1 MCPKLSIFRIGLT
14 WVCWTSSLFRI
25 LDPFPELGAELLFFL
40 FDNFDYQVVI
50 CVRNSIFIYINILV
64 FLLLCFY

>member
-1 MCPKLSIFRIGLT
+1 MCVLNY
-14 WVCWTSSLFRI
+14 LFLELGSHGYVGPAVS